1 MPYLTRDGS
10 PSTLLIATGPNV
22 TVNAILGRPFI
33 QQTRMI
39 IDAADQVA
47 ELRSLDSPP
56 FPIDFRRAM
65 CTVPTMGEA
74 QNASHFSEIIAEI
87 VNLENFISGKPT
99 VPATPAML
107 ATKKQKLVDELDKRV
122 SFDAAVQG
130 HGLDIS
136 AVPSSS
142 YFTLGGSIQPNYDM
156 DESVYDDPTDDIPL
170 SA

>member
-1 MPYLTRDGS
+1 
-10 PSTLLIATGPNV
+10 
-22 TVNAILGRPFI
+22 
-33 QQTRMI
+33 MI

-56 FPIDFRRAM
+56 FPIDFRGAM
-65 CTVPTMGEA
+65 CTVPPIMGEA

-130 HGLDIS
+130 HGHDIS
-136 AVPSSS
+136 AVPSGS

-156 DESVYDDPTDDIPL
+156 DESVCDDPTDDIPL

>member
-22 TVNAILGRPFI
+22 TVNAILGLTFI

-56 FPIDFRRAM
+56 FPIGFRRAM

-74 QNASHFSEIIAEI
+74 QNASRFSEIIAGLE
-87 VNLENFISGKPT
+87 NLEKFISGIPT
-99 VPATPAML
+99 VPAAPAML
-107 ATKKQKLVDELDKRV
+107 AAKWASGYLLT
-122 SFDAAVQG
+122 
-130 HGLDIS
+130 
-136 AVPSSS
+136 
-142 YFTLGGSIQPNYDM
+142 
-156 DESVYDDPTDDIPL
+156 PL
-170 SA
+170 FRATA